1 MAARFLVME
10 GVDGSGKTTQAEG
23 LLAWMRAQGR
33 DPVHLR
39 EPGTTQ
45 MGERLRAILLDPQRE
60 SCSPRTEAMLFF
72 AARKELLLREVVPAL
87 RSGRDVLCERFTPST
102 LAYQGQTAEDR
113 AFVLAMDELVVG
125 AHQPDAVIVLDLPV
139 ATSWERAHARA
150 GEEVLDAMES
160 RGHAF
165 LDAVRTGYRSY
176 ADARPDQTLWLDVDG
191 LDRETVQERL
201 RAQLMERFPQD
212 FDSSVQV

>member
-39 EPGTTQ
+39 EPGSTQ
-45 MGERLRAILLDPQRE
+45 MGERLRSILLDPERE

-87 RSGRDVLCERFTPST
+87 QAGRDVLCERFTPST
-102 LAYQGQTAEDR
+102 LAYQGQTEADR

-139 ATSWERAHARA
+139 ATSWQRAHARA
-150 GEEVLDAMES
+150 GAEVLDAMES
-160 RGHAF
+160 RGHSF
-165 LDAVRTGYRSY
+165 LEAVRTGYRSF
-176 ADARPDQTLWLDVDG
+176 AEARPDQTLWLDVDG
-191 LDRETVQERL
+191 LNRETVQQRL
-201 RAQLMERFPQD
+201 REQLTERFPQE
-212 FDSSVQV
+212 FDASVQV

>member
-45 MGERLRAILLDPQRE
+45 MGERLRAILLDPDRE
-60 SCSPRTEAMLFF
+60 TCSPRTEALLFF

-87 RSGRDVLCERFTPST
+87 MSGRDVVCERFTPST
-102 LAYQGQTAEDR
+102 LAYQGQTEADR
-113 AFVLAMDELVVG
+113 DFVLALDERVVG
-125 AHQPDAVIVLDLPV
+125 EHQPDAVIVLDLPV
-139 ATSWERAHARA
+139 ATSWERAHTRA
-150 GEEVLDAMES
+150 GENVLDAMES
-160 RGHAF
+160 RGRDF
-165 LDAVRTGYRSY
+165 LEAVRTGYRSY
-176 ADARPDQTLWLDVDG
+176 AKARPDQTLWLDVDG
-191 LDRETVQERL
+191 MDRAEVQERL
-201 RAQLMERFPQD
+201 RAQLSERFPQD
-212 FDSSVQV
+212 FSTSVEA